1 MNEQFSALLSDKTV
15 GIEKSRSSWP
25 AYLISAARP
34 HQWSKNLFVL
44 APLLF
49 SGRLDEASALGR
61 SLLAFA
67 VFCLLSSSL
76 YIFNDWVDLEEDR
89 AHPEKSKRPL
99 ASGQLPASV
108 ALAFAALLAASSLGL
123 SYFLGLPFFLTVLSY
138 FILILAYCLGLKRM
152 IVVDCMVIALGFV
165 LRVVGGAV
173 AISVSASH
181 WLVVCAF
188 LLALFLAF
196 SKRRQ
201 ELIAL
206 SDNAGSHR
214 TVLKFYSVAYLGQV
228 NVVLVA
234 ASIVCY
240 ALYTVAPETVAKF
253 HTDALIYGTV
263 FVIYG
268 MLRYMAL
275 IEDPKYGGNPSKLLM
290 QDKPL
295 IFTLLLWSVFNVA
308 VVYYESFQGTQGIP
322 FGIGN

>member
-1 MNEQFSALLSDKTV
+1 MNEQVSALLAGKTGRV
-15 GIEKSRSSWP
+15 DGSRSSWP
-25 AYLISAARP
+25 AYIVAAARP
-34 HQWSKNLFVL
+34 HQWTKNLFIL

-49 SGRLDEASALGR
+49 SGRLADTSSLGR

-67 VFCLLSSSL
+67 AFCLLSSSL
-76 YIFNDWVDLEEDR
+76 YIFNDWIDLEEDR
-89 AHPEKSKRPL
+89 AHPEKSNRPL

-108 ALAFAALLAASSLGL
+108 ALTAAAVMALTAFVLSYLLGPFFFLTTL
-123 SYFLGLPFFLTVLSY
+123 SYFL
-138 FILILAYCLGLKRM
+138 LILAYCLGLKRM
-152 IVVDCMVIALGFV
+152 IVVDCMTIALGFV
-165 LRVVGGAV
+165 LRVVGGAI

-181 WLVVCAF
+181 WLIVCAF

-206 SDNAGSHR
+206 STGAGAHR
-214 TVLKFYSVAYLGQV
+214 SVLNFYSVPYLGQV

-240 ALYTVAPETVAKF
+240 ALYTVAPETIDRF

-275 IEDPKYGGNPSKLLM
+275 IEDPKNGGNPSKILM

-295 IFTLLLWSVFNVA
+295 MLTLLLWSVFNV
-308 VVYYESFQGTQGIP
+308 VVIYYESFAGLKEILSA
-322 FGIGN
+322 FNS

>member
-1 MNEQFSALLSDKTV
+1 MNEQVSALLADKTV
-15 GIEKSRSSWP
+15 RVDRSRSHWP
-25 AYLISAARP
+25 AHIVAAARP
-34 HQWSKNLFVL
+34 HQWSKNLFIL

-49 SGRLDEASALGR
+49 SGRLADTSSLGR

-67 VFCLLSSSL
+67 AFCLLSSSL
-76 YIFNDWVDLEEDR
+76 YIFNDWIDLEEDR
-89 AHPEKSKRPL
+89 AHPEKSNRPL

-108 ALAFAALLAASSLGL
+108 ALAASAVMALTAFVLSYLLGPFFFVTTL
-123 SYFLGLPFFLTVLSY
+123 SYFVL
-138 FILILAYCLGLKRM
+138 IVAYCLGLKRM
-152 IVVDCMVIALGFV
+152 IVVDCMTIAMGFV
-165 LRVVGGAV
+165 LRVVGGSI

-181 WLVVCAF
+181 WLIVCAF

-206 SDNAGSHR
+206 SVDAGAHR
-214 TVLKFYSVAYLGQV
+214 SVLKFYSVVYLGQV

-240 ALYTVAPETVAKF
+240 ALYTVAPETVDRF
-253 HTDALIYGTV
+253 QTDALIYGTV

-275 IEDPKYGGNPSKLLM
+275 IEDPKNGGNPSKILM
-290 QDKPL
+290 QDRPL

-308 VVYYESFQGTQGIP
+308 VIYYESFVTFQ
-322 FGIGN
+322 

>member
-1 MNEQFSALLSDKTV
+1 MNDQVSALLT
-15 GIEKSRSSWP
+15 EKRTRSKSIWP
-25 AYLISAARP
+25 AHIVAAARP
-34 HQWSKNLFVL
+34 HQWTKNLFIF

-49 SGRLDEASALGR
+49 SGRLGDVSSLGR

-67 VFCLLSSSL
+67 IFCVLSSAL
-76 YIFNDWVDLEEDR
+76 YIFNDWTDLEEDR
-89 AHPEKSKRPL
+89 AHPEKRNRPL
-99 ASGQLPASV
+99 ASGQLPVSAALGV
-108 ALAFAALLAASSLGL
+108 AGIMALTALAT
-123 SYFLGLPFFLTVLSY
+123 SYFLGLYFFLVTLSY
-138 FILILAYCLGLKRM
+138 FGLVLAYCLGFKKM
-152 IVVDCMVIALGFV
+152 IVLDCMIIALGFV

-173 AISVSASH
+173 AISVFASH
-181 WLVVCAF
+181 WLIVCAF

-206 SDNAGSHR
+206 TTTAGEHR
-214 TVLKFYSVAYLGQV
+214 SVLNFYSVAYLGQV

-240 ALYTVAPETVAKF
+240 ALYTVAPETVDKF

-275 IEDPKYGGNPSKLLM
+275 IEDPKKGGNPSRVLIE
-290 QDKPL
+290 DKPL
-295 IFTLLLWSVFNVA
+295 LLTLVVWSIFNASVI
-308 VVYYESFQGTQGIP
+308 YYEGYQTLIP
-322 FGIGN
+322 GQ

>member
-1 MNEQFSALLSDKTV
+1 MNEQVSALLSDKTV
-15 GIEKSRSSWP
+15 RIEKSRSNWP
-25 AYLISAARP
+25 AYLLSAARP
-34 HQWSKNLFVL
+34 HQWSKNLFIL

-67 VFCLLSSSL
+67 VFCLLSSGL

-108 ALAFAALLAASSLGL
+108 ALAFAALLALSSFVL
-123 SYFLGLPFFLTVLSY
+123 SYVLGLPFFLTVLSY

-152 IVVDCMVIALGFV
+152 IVVDCMAIALGFV

-206 SDNAGSHR
+206 SDEAGSHR

-275 IEDPKYGGNPSKLLM
+275 IEDAKYGGNPSKLLM

-308 VVYYESFQGTQGIP
+308 VIYYESFQGAQGIP

>member
-1 MNEQFSALLSDKTV
+1 MNEQVSALLSDKAV
-15 GIEKSRSSWP
+15 RIEKSRSNWP

-67 VFCLLSSSL
+67 VFCLVSSSL

-108 ALAFAALLAASSLGL
+108 ALAFAALLALSSFGL

-206 SDNAGSHR
+206 SDEAGSHR
-214 TVLKFYSVAYLGQV
+214 TVLKFYSVGYLGQV

-308 VVYYESFQGTQGIP
+308 VVYYESFQGARGIP
-322 FGIGN
+322 IGIGN